1 MPTPRRYA
9 SHAQRQAA
17 YRRRSAEAR
26 KQELAAKGM
35 PPRPSVPAIPG
46 TRRWAAMT
54 GQALLLLQSVQ
65 AEMQDYY
72 EQRSDR
78 WQESERGER
87 MGERLQA
94 LQEAITTV
102 EELGG

>member
-9 SHAQRQAA
+9 NPAQRQAA
-17 YRRRSAEAR
+17 YRSRMAEAR
-26 KQELAAKGM
+26 QRELTAKGM
-35 PPRPSVPAIPG
+35 PPLPPLPG

-54 GQALLLLQSVQ
+54 GQALRLLQTVQ
-65 AEMQDYY
+65 VEMQEYY
-72 EQRSDR
+72 EQRSEP

-87 MGERLQA
+87 MAEHLQL
-94 LQEAITTV
+94 LQEAITAV